1 MNCLICGQRHDT
13 TICPD
18 KPIPASPNLFC
29 PGCGY
34 ALDGWIEPRLQDA
47 KARAEA
53 LEAAEG
59 ATKQE
64 WIKAM
69 DRLEAAEAEIRKLC
83 HEAIEYSKNAE
94 ALEAE
99 NTRWQKEHDEV
110 CDAWHKVQADCRR
123 LREVLKDSMPTLFAA
138 RNRLGNI
145 DVADNAIWITML
157 EEAWERARKL
167 VRPEATFL
175 DALTPPEAQ
184 AGPVLVELPTTTEER
199 HEIAGILGVPET
211 QIHKLDMQRGGK
223 A

>member
-1 MNCLICGQRHDT
+1 MNCLICGQQHDT

-110 CDAWHKVQADCRR
+110 CDAWHKEQAECRR
-123 LREVLKDSMPTLFAA
+123 LREAGAELLE
-138 RNRLGNI
+138 
-145 DVADNAIWITML
+145 VADLRGDSDLPHPANDPKLWTARMAD
-157 EEAWERARKL
+157 AWAGLR
-167 VRPEATFL
+167 
-175 DALTPPEAQ
+175 DALTPQ
-184 AGPVLVELPTTTEER
+184 AGGRPPVRP
-199 HEIAGILGVPET
+199 AG
-211 QIHKLDMQRGGK
+211 R
-223 A
+223 